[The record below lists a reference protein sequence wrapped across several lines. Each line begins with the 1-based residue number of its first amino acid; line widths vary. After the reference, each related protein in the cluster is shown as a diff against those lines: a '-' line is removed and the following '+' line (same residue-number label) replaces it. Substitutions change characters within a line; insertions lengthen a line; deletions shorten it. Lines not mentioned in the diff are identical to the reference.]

1 MAHTMP
7 QARALARI
15 LRGTAHARPVAQG
28 TLSSHASAPNARL
41 RTQRTPPHPTHASAP
56 NARLRTQRT
65 PPHREGTC
73 KWCPC
78 ATDECVVAADGRVE
92 VLVDGGVRRGKDVFR
107 ALALGAS
114 AVLIGRPTAYGLAA
128 GGEAGVDRVLE
139 LLKEELLT
147 VMQLC
152 GCARVGDISEAH
164 VRKSSLPDR
173 SARFGAGGSEDE

>member
-28 TLSSHASAPNARL
+28 TLSS
-41 RTQRTPPHPTHASAP
+41 HASAP